1 MNFKEI
7 LKIVDVFNKS
17 DLTEMEIELEDPKVR
32 IRLAKKEKE
41 VVIQNLPQQPPVQ
54 TPPVQN
60 AETQMQSSKTT
71 EQTAKQEAEKIDA
84 SSDSPPPG
92 IHVIKS
98 PIVGTFYRAP
108 APGADPFVRE
118 GDQVRK
124 GQVLCIIEAMKV
136 MNEIESDVDGVVE
149 KILVANG
156 EPVEYGQPLFWIRT
170 G

>member
-7 LKIVDVFNKS
+7 LKIMDVFNKS
-17 DLTEMEIELEDPKVR
+17 DLTEMEIELEDPRVR

-41 VVIQNLPQQPPVQ
+41 VIIQNTPLEIPAHTAPARTGEARPPDDRENS
-54 TPPVQN
+54 P
-60 AETQMQSSKTT
+60 
-71 EQTAKQEAEKIDA
+71 EQEPEKKEAGA
-84 SSDSPPPG
+84 DSPPPG

-156 EPVEYGQPLFWIRT
+156 EPVEYGQPLFWIKVS
-170 G
+170 

>member
-41 VVIQNLPQQPPVQ
+41 VILQAPPQQIQVQAAPPSTAPEPVQ
-54 TPPVQN
+54 PAERPVEQEPEKKETPP
-60 AETQMQSSKTT
+60 
-71 EQTAKQEAEKIDA
+71 
-84 SSDSPPPG
+84 DSPPPG

-170 G
+170 S

>member
-41 VVIQNLPQQPPVQ
+41 IMIQSPPPPIQTNQSQNTPIIQSENPPVAQ
-54 TPPVQN
+54 
-60 AETQMQSSKTT
+60 
-71 EQTAKQEAEKIDA
+71 QTAKEESDKTEA
-84 SSDSPPPG
+84 SPDSPPPG

-156 EPVEYGQPLFWIRT
+156 EPVEYGQPLFWIRVS
-170 G
+170 

>member
-1 MNFKEI
+1 MTFKEI
-7 LKIVDVFNKS
+7 LKLIDIFKKS
-17 DLTEMEIELEDPKVR
+17 DLTEMEIEMDEPKVR

-41 VVIQNLPQQPPVQ
+41 ILLQNPQPAPQVQQAPAQSPPPPPPPAREQP
-54 TPPVQN
+54 
-60 AETQMQSSKTT
+60 A
-71 EQTAKQEAEKIDA
+71 QEKKEEIA
-84 SSDSPPPG
+84 SPDSPPPG

-108 APGADPFVRE
+108 APGAEPFVRE

>member
-17 DLTEMEIELEDPKVR
+17 DLTEMEIELEDPRVR

-41 VVIQNLPQQPPVQ
+41 VIIQNAPVEIPVQ
-54 TPPVQN
+54 TAPVRTG
-60 AETQMQSSKTT
+60 ESRHDREESP
-71 EQTAKQEAEKIDA
+71 EQEPEKKGA
-84 SSDSPPPG
+84 GADSPPPG

-156 EPVEYGQPLFWIRT
+156 EPVEYGQPLFWIKVS
-170 G
+170 

>member
-1 MNFKEI
+1 MTFKEI
-7 LKIVDVFNKS
+7 LKLIDIFKKS
-17 DLTEMEIELEDPKVR
+17 DLTEMEIEMDEPKVR

-41 VVIQNLPQQPPVQ
+41 IVLQNPQSAPQVQ
-54 TPPVQN
+54 QAPAQ
-60 AETQMQSSKTT
+60 
-71 EQTAKQEAEKIDA
+71 
-84 SSDSPPPG
+84 SPPPG

-108 APGADPFVRE
+108 APGAEPFVRE

>member
-32 IRLAKKEKE
+32 IRLAKKERE
-41 VVIQNLPQQPPVQ
+41 VVIQSLPQQTPIQAPPAQSPQPAAESPQ
-54 TPPVQN
+54 TR
-60 AETQMQSSKTT
+60 
-71 EQTAKQEAEKIDA
+71 EQTAKQETEKTDA
-84 SSDSPPPG
+84 TVDSPPPG

-156 EPVEYGQPLFWIRT
+156 EPVEYGQPLFWIRVS
-170 G
+170 